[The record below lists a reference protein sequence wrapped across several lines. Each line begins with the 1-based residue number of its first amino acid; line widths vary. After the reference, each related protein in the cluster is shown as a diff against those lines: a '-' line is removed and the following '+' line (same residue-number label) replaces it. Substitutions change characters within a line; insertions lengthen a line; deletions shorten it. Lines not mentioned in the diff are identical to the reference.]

1 MATIAPFKGLRF
13 AGGGDVSR
21 LLAPPYD
28 VINEREQRALCAQDP
43 HNIIHLTL
51 GHSCHGKRDYRSI
64 GRRLKAWVR
73 EGVLENEPEQCFYG
87 YCQEYSL
94 DGARLKFWGL
104 LALIKLNEFGRGP
117 IYPHEKV
124 HPGPVDDRFRI
135 MEATGANLEPI
146 MTLYRAPS
154 DPLELLYSSLDGL
167 QPTMSAALSNG
178 TRHRVWKLSAAH
190 TKSRIKRALRR
201 HPLVIADGHHR
212 YNSALMYWRRHRR
225 GLAAGWMMSLVGNTE
240 QKGLRILPINR
251 IIRCAQPVSPDLPKA
266 MARFGRVERLG
277 ARYNRAL
284 LRIPANALGFFSRR
298 AGSWLLHLPPVR
310 PETGTLEAMEVSR
323 LHEEVL
329 PLSVEAKEVVY
340 TKRVAEDID
349 KAARDK
355 SVLTCFLPPPQSSV
369 VCTVAFGNGFMP
381 QKSTFF
387 QPKPQSGL
395 VLRLI
400 R

>member
-1 MATIAPFKGLRF
+1 MATIAPFNGVRF
-13 AGGGDVSR
+13 AAGGDVSR
-21 LLAPPYD
+21 FLAPPYD
-28 VINEREQRALCAQDP
+28 VISEREQRALCAQDP

-51 GHSCHGKRDYRSI
+51 GAPRAGRRDYRSI
-64 GRRLKAWVR
+64 GRRLGGWVR
-73 EGVLENEPEQCFYG
+73 EGVLVREPAECFYG
-87 YCQEYSL
+87 YCQEYAL
-94 DGARLKFWGL
+94 DGVRLKFWGL
-104 LALIKLNEFGRGP
+104 LALIRLNEFGHGP
-117 IYPHEKV
+117 VYPHEKV
-124 HPGPVDDRFRI
+124 HPGPVDDRYRI
-135 MEATGANLEPI
+135 MEATRANLEPI

-167 QPTMSAALSNG
+167 PPALCANLSNG
-178 TRHRVWKLSAAH
+178 TRHRVWRLSAAH
-190 TKSRIKRALRR
+190 TRSRIRRALRR

-225 GLAAGWMMSLVGNTE
+225 AKSAGWMMSLVGNTE

-251 IIRCAQPVSPDLPKA
+251 IIRCAGPVTAGLPRT
-266 MARFGRVERLG
+266 MSRFGRVERLG
-277 ARYNRAL
+277 ARFTRTL
-284 LRIPANALGFFSRR
+284 LRIPANTLGFFSRN
-298 AGSWLLHLPPVR
+298 AGAWLLHLPAPR
-310 PETGTLEAMEVSR
+310 PGAGAVESMEVSR

-329 PLSVEAKEVVY
+329 PLTVEAREIVY

-349 KAARDK
+349 KAARNR
-355 SVLTCFLPPPQSSV
+355 SVLTCFLPSPQSSA

-387 QPKPQSGL
+387 MPKPQSGL